1 MTGPLA
7 WSQRVSAIPEG
18 GLAET
23 RAASA
28 AERSTV
34 AVALGIVACD
44 ELKADYVIRAIGA
57 GRYRMKG
64 TVAARFTQ
72 ECVVTLAPVQ
82 QTVAETFDVEF
93 WPSLPDA
100 GDAEVEVLSV
110 PDIEPIEHGLIA
122 VGRVIFE
129 ILAASLD
136 PYPRSEGAPFEWEGA
151 PGASGAA
158 DPGPFSALKRLK
170 REP

>member
-18 GLAET
+18 GLAES

-28 AERSTV
+28 AERSAV
-34 AVALGIVACD
+34 AEALGIIACD

-57 GRYRMKG
+57 GRYRVKG
-64 TVAARFTQ
+64 SVAARFTQ
-72 ECVVTLAPVQ
+72 KCVVTLAPVQ
-82 QTVAETFDVEF
+82 QAVAETFDVEF

-100 GDAEVEVLSV
+100 SDAEVEVLSV

-122 VGRVIFE
+122 AGRVIFD

-136 PYPRSEGAPFEWEGA
+136 PYPRSEGARFEWEA
-151 PGASGAA
+151 TPGAAES
-158 DPGPFSALKRLK
+158 GPFSALKRLK
-170 REP
+170 GDP